1 MQFSNN
7 KIIQELGQRWA
18 NYWVASWSQ
27 WQIFM
32 YWIKEEFG
40 NYTRGNYASNI
51 YRIYSG
57 TENIHLPLCF
67 TNEVINERTNNAKFN
82 TSTLDFTASMP
93 LQESIRIKTAVP
105 KVRDLTELHDEEGR
119 IKFSLH
125 NTIELNSDK
134 VMSNT
139 IQILLKKIGDDSL
152 VFLFNQ
158 ARNIYENLDDIIES
172 HHKIIAKPEVINLPL
187 SSNLKNELKIIEN
200 ETLPYN
206 GSIALKPGNG

>member
-1 MQFSNN
+1 M
-7 KIIQELGQRWA
+7 R
-18 NYWVASWSQ
+18 
-27 WQIFM
+27 
-32 YWIKEEFG
+32 
-40 NYTRGNYASNI
+40 
-51 YRIYSG
+51 RIYSG

-105 KVRDLTELHDEEGR
+105 KVRDLTELHDEGGR

-125 NTIELNSDK
+125 NAIELNSDK
-134 VMSNT
+134 VMSSS

-152 VFLFNQ
+152 AFLFNQ

-172 HHKIIAKPEVINLPL
+172 HQKIIAKPEVITSPL
-187 SSNLKNELKIIEN
+187 RSNLKNELKIIKN
-200 ETLPYN
+200 KTLTYN

>member
-1 MQFSNN
+1 M
-7 KIIQELGQRWA
+7 
-18 NYWVASWSQ
+18 
-27 WQIFM
+27 
-32 YWIKEEFG
+32 
-40 NYTRGNYASNI
+40 
-51 YRIYSG
+51 
-57 TENIHLPLCF
+57 CF